1 MRGLFCWRRYTA
13 LFPIATRLARAKICH
28 FRSNFT
34 SFSPSDTLIFI
45 LHRACVRCTAVFLV
59 SVCLW
64 QCSIFLCLSKNTLFC
79 TMSHRCALRLS
90 YPTLFIYPNCSYNR
104 LFIPFFLSFKFY
116 FPLFTPKKGVIPT
129 FSAQI
134 GQHYLLFA
142 NSLFSYFNSYNF
154 YLQVIPIFLF
164 WLIFP
169 KTLSRGLSLAVPHL
183 VLNACHRFVLFNPV
197 SGVAIPRIT
206 SFRPTLIIRSFT
218 SQTIRYVF
226 TKTLANHVRNV

>member
-1 MRGLFCWRRYTA
+1 MF
-13 LFPIATRLARAKICH
+13 H
-28 FRSNFT
+28 
-34 SFSPSDTLIFI
+34 
-45 LHRACVRCTAVFLV
+45 
-59 SVCLW
+59 
-64 QCSIFLCLSKNTLFC
+64 
-79 TMSHRCALRLS
+79 
-90 YPTLFIYPNCSYNR
+90 
-104 LFIPFFLSFKFY
+104 
-116 FPLFTPKKGVIPT
+116 FPLFIQKYSILHDVPSLRTSPILPYTPYLSKLLLQPSFYSFFPSISVLSPFIYAEKRCYPYVFRANWPT
-129 FSAQI
+129 LSFVCQ
-134 GQHYLLFA
+134 LP
-142 NSLFSYFNSYNF
+142 FSYFNSYNF